1 MGLFDSYEDMRRG
14 VMRGIP
20 KHIAGVR
27 CDVRNCVYHDGDN
40 FCTAERISVGTTFAQ
55 NSAETVCA
63 TFKPRASL

>member
-14 VMRGIP
+14 SAGSIP

-27 CDVRNCVYHDGDN
+27 CDAKSCVYHDGDS
-40 FCTAERISVGTTFAQ
+40 FCTADCISVGTVFAKK
-55 NSAETVCA
+55 SGETVCA